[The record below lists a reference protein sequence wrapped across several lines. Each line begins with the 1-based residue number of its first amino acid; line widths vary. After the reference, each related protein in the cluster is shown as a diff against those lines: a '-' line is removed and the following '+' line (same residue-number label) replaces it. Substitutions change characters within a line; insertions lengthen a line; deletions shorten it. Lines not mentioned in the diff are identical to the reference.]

1 MSPTIASLGLD
12 KLTVA
17 ERIALAGELYESVEA
32 EQSPAPLTPAQA
44 AELDRR
50 LAEDEANPDEVFTW
64 EEVEAEIRTRC
75 NL

>member
-32 EQSPAPLTPAQA
+32 EQPSVLTEAQREELQRRVEDA
-44 AELDRR
+44 DLHPEDGIPWEQVKAEAR
-50 LAEDEANPDEVFTW
+50 AKFKS
-64 EEVEAEIRTRC
+64 
-75 NL
+75 